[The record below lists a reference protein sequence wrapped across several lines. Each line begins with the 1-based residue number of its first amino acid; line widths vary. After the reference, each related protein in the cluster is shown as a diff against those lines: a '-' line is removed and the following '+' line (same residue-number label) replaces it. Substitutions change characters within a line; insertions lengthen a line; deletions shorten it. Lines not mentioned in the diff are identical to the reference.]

1 MLKCAV
7 EVLTIRDGMIARK
20 IEETGRQTQERIARS
35 LQLMHLFQFLLLHPA
50 PFISEQGGFE
60 MMLPAVVLHLTAV
73 SATVVIR
80 ALSSSEPVKLHPSAI
95 TSLSCSLLS
104 YP

>member
-7 EVLTIRDGMIARK
+7 EVLTIRAGMIARK
-20 IEETGRQTQERIARS
+20 IEETGRQERIARS

-73 SATVVIR
+73 SVTVVIR
-80 ALSSSEPVKLHPSAI
+80 ALSSSEPV
-95 TSLSCSLLS
+95 SL